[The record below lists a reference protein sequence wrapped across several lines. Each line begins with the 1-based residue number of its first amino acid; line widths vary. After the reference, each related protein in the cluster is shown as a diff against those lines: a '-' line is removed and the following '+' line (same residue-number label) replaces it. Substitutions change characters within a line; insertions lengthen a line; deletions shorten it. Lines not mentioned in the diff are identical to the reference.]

1 MDEPAVS
8 VTPCDPWREL
18 AFHVLA
24 HVPLRGAGC
33 LFDPAYHRWLTT
45 IGLDDAALVDDGE
58 LVARTLAGANSPSSL
73 HAWPLAFAEL
83 DRFRRTTTRAL
94 AELAPHEL
102 DAPVLAGARSPHERT
117 ALELLHAAAALAL
130 PGFEAAWRRHMAPAL
145 APGCVALAR
154 WLTLPALRM
163 HAPARVQLSSVLGPR
178 GRGFDDAVVVGAP
191 APWHEHDLA
200 HAAMMALHEA
210 AVMRASGDH
219 AARELAAL
227 AHLHATLR
235 PLAAHDGVARVAAA
249 HDRWLATLD
258 LRAIVAAHEGA
269 LTPAQQSA
277 LVSGG
282 EARRDAL
289 AQLGTRARSASV
301 HDG

>member
-1 MDEPAVS
+1 MDDPAVS
-8 VTPCDPWREL
+8 VTPGDPWREL

-58 LVARTLAGANSPSSL
+58 LVARTLAPAASSSL
-73 HAWPLAFAEL
+73 HAWPLAFADL

-102 DAPVLAGARSPHERT
+102 DAPVLAAAGTPPERT

-130 PGFEAAWRRHMAPAL
+130 PAFEAAWRRHMAPSL
-145 APGCVALAR
+145 TRGCTALAR
-154 WLTLPALRM
+154 WLTLPPLRM

-191 APWHEHDLA
+191 APWHDHDLTHTA
-200 HAAMMALHEA
+200 IMALHEA
-210 AVMRASGDH
+210 AVMRTAGDH

-227 AHLHATLR
+227 ATVHATLQS
-235 PLAAHDGVARVAAA
+235 LAAHDDLAPLATA

-258 LRAIVAAHEGA
+258 LRAIVAAHADA
-269 LTPAQQSA
+269 LTPAQRTA
-277 LVSGG
+277 LRSGG
-282 EARRDAL
+282 EPRRAAL
-289 AQLGTRARSASV
+289 AQLAARTRSAPV
-301 HDG
+301 DDG